1 MTAAQIAAVI
11 RFSGFNTICVVSR
24 PRNSLRVDRPAIY
37 AVYPTLGP
45 DTTNN
50 QKAASH
56 AALLSAENPAHI
68 VAIHF
73 ATL

>member
-1 MTAAQIAAVI
+1 MTAAQIATVI

-24 PRNSLRVDRPAIY
+24 PRHSLRVDRPGIY
-37 AVYPTLGP
+37 AVYPSLGP
-45 DTTNN
+45 DSINN
-50 QKAASH
+50 QKAAAH

-73 ATL
+73 AAL